1 MIIRSVCSSCSIKCS
16 DLLKYKFKGYLLNV
30 STNSMSSG
38 HLFSTSTA
46 EKSYKTGLT
55 VYDSGLKKKVELC
68 TVLPKTVLWYCCGP
82 TVYDSAHLGHA
93 CSFMHFDIM
102 RRIMENY
109 FGLNVVMVMNITDID
124 DKIITKANELQQPYK
139 SVSRH
144 YEKEFFE
151 DMQNL
156 NILPPSITARVTEN
170 IPEILDFIKG
180 IMNASLAYSSSDG
193 SIYFNIS
200 KYPGYGKFSQTQ
212 ESQSNPL
219 AKLRNEDFAL
229 WKSAKP
235 GEPFW
240 DSPWGKGR
248 PGWHIECST
257 IACKYLGHSID
268 IHSGGID
275 LKFPHHENEEAQCCA
290 RFGISKWVS
299 YWIHTGHLFSKGTEK
314 MSKSLKNTVSIRE
327 FLNSY
332 TANVLRIFCLLIP
345 YRNGVELRKETL
357 ERAVSIER
365 KISQF
370 LIGLQSILRGEKK
383 INFDEQ
389 LLFKVFH
396 ETEHNIIESFRDD
409 FDTNKALSE
418 LLHLISTTNS
428 MIRSS
433 NEEVSAKSLYCLA
446 AIFNFI
452 SSTLKNLGYNYLD
465 KKDISAEGFEDLITS
480 AIKFR
485 TEIREAALDINK
497 FQSKELLEKK
507 KYLLKACDTMRA
519 DFLNFGIELK
529 DQGKTTTWS
538 YTEGKFNSTIKT

>member
-193 SIYFNIS
+193 S
-200 KYPGYGKFSQTQ
+200 
-212 ESQSNPL
+212 
-219 AKLRNEDFAL
+219 
-229 WKSAKP
+229 
-235 GEPFW
+235 
-240 DSPWGKGR
+240 
-248 PGWHIECST
+248 
-257 IACKYLGHSID
+257 KYLGHSID